1 LQITNFMKI
10 QEQRFLFGRTKMSR
24 DKKKGM
30 AKKIKSNRRV
40 NGALFFLRTINWNLL
55 T

>member
-40 NGALFFLRTINWNLL
+40 NGA
-55 T
+55 